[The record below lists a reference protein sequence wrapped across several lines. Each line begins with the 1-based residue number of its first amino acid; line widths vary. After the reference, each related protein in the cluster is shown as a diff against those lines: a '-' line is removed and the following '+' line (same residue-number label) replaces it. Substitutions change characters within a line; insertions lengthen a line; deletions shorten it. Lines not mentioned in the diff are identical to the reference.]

1 VKRKVAKKNQKKVVE
16 CSEKKVRLKKEEN
29 GTPRCS
35 RYCGMCYR
43 KLKDRMKSDGTKFSG
58 NEKKGLCNIS
68 SMGCPS
74 CEEPICDKCWIEG
87 YDMHKKRNA

>member
-1 VKRKVAKKNQKKVVE
+1 MKRKVAKKNQKKVVE
-16 CSEKKVRLKKEEN
+16 CSEKKVRLKKED

-58 NEKKGLCNIS
+58 DEKKGLCNTS
-68 SMGCPS
+68 S
-74 CEEPICDKCWIEG
+74 
-87 YDMHKKRNA
+87 YVTNAG